1 MDERDGGPG
10 RGLDVDRGVEQG
22 ADTERDALRPRRIVV
37 GVSGSLGS
45 LAALH
50 RAVGE
55 GRRTGAEV
63 LAVLAWL
70 PQGGEI
76 GYRRAPCPP
85 LLAVWEESA
94 TARLAEALEAA
105 FGVGGPVGVRLSSC
119 VVRGETV
126 RALTLFADR
135 PDDLVV
141 VGAGSGSRLRR
152 GLRASV
158 PAECLRRV
166 VCPVL
171 VVPRPPLQREWEGR
185 SWRHLW
191 QLPVEAVPVTGAGGV
206 VRER

>member
-1 MDERDGGPG
+1 MDEQGG
-10 RGLDVDRGVEQG
+10 DRE
-22 ADTERDALRPRRIVV
+22 TRRPRRIVV

-50 RAVGE
+50 RAVAE
-55 GRRTGAEV
+55 ARWTGSEL

-70 PQGGEI
+70 PQGGEA

-85 LLAVWEESA
+85 LLTVWEESA

-105 FGVGGPVGVRLSSC
+105 FGDGGPVGVRLRSC
-119 VVRGETV
+119 VVRGETA
-126 RALTLFADR
+126 RALALFADR

-141 VGAGSGSRLRR
+141 VGAGSGSLLRR

-158 PAECLRRV
+158 PAECLKRA

-171 VVPRPPLQREWEGR
+171 AVPRPSLQRELEGR

-191 QLPVEAVPVTGAGGV
+191 HLPVGAVPAAGVGRV
-206 VRER
+206 ARER